1 MNKTF
6 TQWNKQLDD
15 FDGATKALP
24 GLANDVRMWG
34 VFAPALPALYD
45 AVLREMDAYQV
56 TAGELRGWMHAHEH
70 EAEVGDPVELGK
82 RLQATITASRR
93 LKSVID
99 AYNREKAIADAEFPE
114 LAGGSLKD
122 TPVPTPEVAQAK
134 TETNNGAKG
143 KNADVAPGNQASKQD
158 APARDNREN
167 GQAQARTAAGVPS
180 PVAVPR

>member
-56 TAGELRGWMHAHEH
+56 TARKRSRTPSSPSWRG
-70 EAEVGDPVELGK
+70 G
-82 RLQATITASRR
+82 R
-93 LKSVID
+93 
-99 AYNREKAIADAEFPE
+99 
-114 LAGGSLKD
+114 
-122 TPVPTPEVAQAK
+122 
-134 TETNNGAKG
+134 
-143 KNADVAPGNQASKQD
+143 
-158 APARDNREN
+158 
-167 GQAQARTAAGVPS
+167 
-180 PVAVPR
+180 